1 MRIRGRWRGGSGCL
15 TPLCIRKKARPR
27 RPRRRVAGFLTGPPE
42 LSPSPATIP
51 TIPTGKGVSIRRW
64 RRSTESPTS
73 PWAGARTFHE
83 SGSDP
88 FRHLHFGP
96 KGWERD
102 AVILLKFPTEP
113 QSPPC
118 THQNDGISPKLS
130 RKTFLNPTGGQ
141 PRRKCKEGVNL
152 SQSHSAYQ
160 QSKTGRGLSFSRTQ
174 RKIAFLESFTN

>member
-15 TPLCIRKKARPR
+15 TPLCIRKKAQPR
-27 RPRRRVAGFLTGPPE
+27 RPAADFLTSPPE

-51 TIPTGKGVSIRRW
+51 TGKGVSVRRW

-96 KGWERD
+96 KVWERD

-113 QSPPC
+113 QSAPC
-118 THQNDGISPKLS
+118 TQQNDGISPKLS
-130 RKTFLNPTGGQ
+130 KDFPK
-141 PRRKCKEGVNL
+141 PYRRTAEKEMQRRREFKPIPL
-152 SQSHSAYQ
+152 SLPAV
-160 QSKTGRGLSFSRTQ
+160 
-174 RKIAFLESFTN
+174 